1 MSLSEDVFDRLAST
15 GSDLFFSFFDGGF
28 TQMFGEMASIIVKTL
43 RNANLV
49 ASRCF
54 KMKKISLPFDVRSS
68 KTPLLK
74 LPVN

>member
-1 MSLSEDVFDRLAST
+1 
-15 GSDLFFSFFDGGF
+15 
-28 TQMFGEMASIIVKTL
+28 MFGQMASIIVKTL